1 MNLFVDT
8 ISAPAHIIF
17 FDENK
22 KIIDEYTWSI
32 KWKESST
39 LIPKI
44 DDFLRKHKLEYKNL
58 ENIIVVNGPWSF
70 TGVRTTVLVMNTI
83 NYIIKKNLIPISFFD
98 LFHQYPIIKA
108 SSKRDCFIQREKNNK
123 IEIMKN
129 EDIFQKLEKNQ
140 IGCIYGEIN
149 SELFTSRK
157 IVDKVDYQSI
167 IDEIKICNWERN
179 KRIEPLYIKKPNIS

>member
-1 MNLFVDT
+1 
-8 ISAPAHIIF
+8 
-17 FDENK
+17 
-22 KIIDEYTWSI
+22 
-32 KWKESST
+32 
-39 LIPKI
+39 
-44 DDFLRKHKLEYKNL
+44 
-58 ENIIVVNGPWSF
+58 
-70 TGVRTTVLVMNTI
+70 MNTI

-167 IDEIKICNWERN
+167 IDEIKICN
-179 KRIEPLYIKKPNIS
+179 